1 LFEKLKFY
9 FDLIGMPLMKAQ
21 IITQFGDPSVFQL
34 QDIPVPDLRPGH
46 VLIKVS
52 ATSVNQIDCKIRSGA
67 VATIAPLFPAIL
79 HGDVA
84 GIVAAVAS
92 DVTAFQVGDAVYGCA
107 GGMLGTG
114 GALAEYMLADANL
127 IAKKPAS
134 LSMTEAAAL
143 PLVAITAWQALF
155 QKAHLQKTQ
164 TVLIHGGVGGVGHVA
179 VQLAKWCGAKVYT
192 TVLKEIDFPLAKSL
206 GADEI
211 INAKEETVEAYV
223 SRLTKNQ
230 GFDIVFDTVG
240 GPNMDRS
247 FQAAADNGT
256 VVTTAARST
265 HDLSP
270 LHNKALSL
278 HAVFMLLPILKNKNR
293 AILGKILAEL
303 THVIDAGK
311 LTPLIDPHQFTLA
324 TTSAAHTFLESGK
337 AQGKVIITIP

>member
-1 LFEKLKFY
+1 
-9 FDLIGMPLMKAQ
+9 MKAQ
-21 IITQFGDPSVFQL
+21 IMTQFGDPSVFQL
-34 QDIPVPDLRPGH
+34 QDVPVPDLQPGH

-67 VATIAPLFPAIL
+67 IATMAPMFPAIL

-84 GIVAAVAS
+84 GIVAGVAS
-92 DVTAFQVGDAVYGCA
+92 DVTQFQIGDAVYGCA
-107 GGMLGTG
+107 GGLLGTG

-127 IAKKPAS
+127 IAKKPAL
-134 LSMTEAAAL
+134 LSMAEAAAL

-155 QKAHLQKTQ
+155 QKADLQNTQ

-179 VQLAKWCGAKVYT
+179 VQLAKWRGAKVFT
-192 TVLKEIDFPLAKSL
+192 TVLKEIDFPLAKSF

-223 SRLTKNQ
+223 SRLTENQ

-240 GPNMDRS
+240 GLNMDRS
-247 FQAAADNGT
+247 FLAAADNGAI
-256 VVTTAARST
+256 VTTAARST

-278 HAVFMLLPILKNKNR
+278 HVVFMLLPILKNKNR
-293 AILGKILAEL
+293 AALGEILAEL
-303 THVIDAGK
+303 TKIIDAGK
-311 LTPLIDPHQFTLA
+311 LKPLIDPQQFTL
-324 TTSAAHTFLESGK
+324 TTVSAAHALLESGK
-337 AQGKVIITIP
+337 AQGKVVITIP